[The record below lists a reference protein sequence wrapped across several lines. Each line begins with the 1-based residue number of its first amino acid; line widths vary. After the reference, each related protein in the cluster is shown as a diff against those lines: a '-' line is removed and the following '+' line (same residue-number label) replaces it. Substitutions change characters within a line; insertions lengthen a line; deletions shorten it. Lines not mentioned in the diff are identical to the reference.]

1 MSKKMSPSKTSQ
13 QHPVTTQPT
22 QTTSERDDAS
32 ASIWNRLCS
41 SYWPYVII
49 TLLGFVLYANT
60 LNHEYALD
68 DDMLVVSN
76 SYVLKGTAGIADIM
90 KTDVYDSY
98 NKANQADANLAGGR
112 FRPLSLVTFAIE
124 QQFIG
129 TYPDGM
135 KDNAWDLNQ
144 NGKGDAFEDLN
155 KDGRFTIYDAKIK
168 GMGLRHFNNI
178 LFYVLSMCIL
188 YLFLSSYLFK
198 EQKIGAL
205 LCTLL
210 FLAHPLHTEVV
221 ANVKSRDEILS
232 LLFMITTLYFGFRYA
247 ESKSLKNMVW
257 TLVCFFLAML
267 SKEYGVIL
275 LVLFPA
281 AIYVLLKDKK
291 VIDQLPLMLGMLVVF
306 GIYFAMRSQT
316 TIGLD
321 EAKETGELLNNPY
334 LKATASE
341 AWATKI
347 YINLKYFLLMLFPL
361 NLSCD
366 YSYNSI
372 PYRSFASMEV
382 WLSIVLLLVL
392 ALATLWAFRQ
402 RSWFLFPLLLVLM
415 PLMMI
420 NNFFFNIGATMGER
434 LVYHSTL
441 GICLLLIGVLINLL
455 QRMNKM
461 QNPAWIA
468 GILLPIILLYGAGTF
483 ARNPDWKNNHTLYL
497 ADIAKYSNSTFLN
510 GNLLAIYG
518 EMAEMP
524 AYAARK
530 QALLDSASVFGY
542 KALEMHPRYI
552 LALLNMAQVK
562 SVQQKIDSMVY
573 FNQRLLEI
581 SPNDQRVMNQI
592 NNAAGIYYNK
602 GMELLQANQQDKAL
616 DAFLMAHQIKPND
629 HRPLLFIGNIY
640 LSKNDLSQAR
650 SMWQKGLSLAPN
662 DPVLRKALM
671 DHGGL

>member
-1 MSKKMSPSKTSQ
+1 
-13 QHPVTTQPT
+13 
-22 QTTSERDDAS
+22 
-32 ASIWNRLCS
+32 
-41 SYWPYVII
+41 
-49 TLLGFVLYANT
+49 
-60 LNHEYALD
+60 
-68 DDMLVVSN
+68 
-76 SYVLKGTAGIADIM
+76 
-90 KTDVYDSY
+90 
-98 NKANQADANLAGGR
+98 
-112 FRPLSLVTFAIE
+112 
-124 QQFIG
+124 
-129 TYPDGM
+129 
-135 KDNAWDLNQ
+135 
-144 NGKGDAFEDLN
+144 
-155 KDGRFTIYDAKIK
+155 
-168 GMGLRHFNNI
+168 
-178 LFYVLSMCIL
+178 
-188 YLFLSSYLFK
+188 
-198 EQKIGAL
+198 
-205 LCTLL
+205 
-210 FLAHPLHTEVV
+210 
-221 ANVKSRDEILS
+221 
-232 LLFMITTLYFGFRYA
+232 
-247 ESKSLKNMVW
+247 
-257 TLVCFFLAML
+257 
-267 SKEYGVIL
+267 
-275 LVLFPA
+275 
-281 AIYVLLKDKK
+281 
-291 VIDQLPLMLGMLVVF
+291 
-306 GIYFAMRSQT
+306 
-316 TIGLD
+316 
-321 EAKETGELLNNPY
+321 
-334 LKATASE
+334 
-341 AWATKI
+341 
-347 YINLKYFLLMLFPL
+347 
-361 NLSCD
+361 
-366 YSYNSI
+366 
-372 PYRSFASMEV
+372 MEV

-581 SPNDQRVMNQI
+581 SPNDQSVMNQI

>member
-1 MSKKMSPSKTSQ
+1 MSKKMPQSKTSQ
-13 QHPVTTQPT
+13 HHPVTTQPT
-22 QTTSERDDAS
+22 QTKSERD

-76 SYVLKGTAGIADIM
+76 SYVLQGTAGVADIM

-98 NKANQADANLAGGR
+98 NKANQAEANLAGGR

-135 KDNAWDLNQ
+135 KDNSWDINH

-168 GMGLRHFNNI
+168 GMGLRHLNNI
-178 LFYVLSMCIL
+178 LFYVLSMCML
-188 YLFLSSYLFK
+188 YLFLSTYVFK

-210 FLAHPLHTEVV
+210 FLVHPLHTEVV

-247 ESKSLKNMVW
+247 EVKGLKNMVL
-257 TLVCFFLAML
+257 TLLCFFLAML

-281 AIYVLLKDKK
+281 AIYVLLKDIK

-334 LKATASE
+334 LNASAAE
-341 AWATKI
+341 ARATKI

-366 YSYNSI
+366 YSYNAI
-372 PYRSFASMEV
+372 PYRSFASLEV
-382 WLSIVLLLVL
+382 WLSIALLLGL

-402 RSWFLFPLLLVLM
+402 RSWFLFPLLLWLL

-434 LVYHSTL
+434 LVYHSSL
-441 GICLLLIGVLINLL
+441 GVCLLLMGGLYHLLRRINKL
-455 QRMNKM
+455 QIST
-461 QNPAWIA
+461 WIA

-483 ARNPDWKNNHTLYL
+483 ARNPDWKNNQTLYL
-497 ADIAKYSNSTFLN
+497 ADIAKYPNSAFLN

-518 EMAEMP
+518 EMAEIP
-524 AYAARK
+524 AFAARK
-530 QALLDSASVFGY
+530 QALLDSASAFGY

-581 SPNDQRVMNQI
+581 SPNDQRVMNQV

-602 GMELLQANQQDKAL
+602 GMEFLKANQQDEAL
-616 DAFLMAHQIKPND
+616 KAFLMAHQIKPND

-640 LSKNDLSQAR
+640 LSKNDLNQAR
-650 SMWQKGLSLAPN
+650 SMWQKGLSLSPN